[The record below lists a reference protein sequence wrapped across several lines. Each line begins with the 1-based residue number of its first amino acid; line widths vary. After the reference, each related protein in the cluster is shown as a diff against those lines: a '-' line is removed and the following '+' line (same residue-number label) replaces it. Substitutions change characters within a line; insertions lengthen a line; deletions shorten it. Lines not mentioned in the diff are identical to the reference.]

1 MGSDRVNKDNGVFLR
16 RTNVFV
22 YRSFTTTLAR
32 VHCTRRYILQLFIGL
47 YINCV
52 QKNNTHLHFSISS
65 RIVRG
70 LLQNC
75 NECTWGKWRIPS
87 L

>member
-32 VHCTRRYILQLFIGL
+32 VHCTRRYNYFAAVYRPIYKL
-47 YINCV
+47 CSE
-52 QKNNTHLHFSISS
+52 K
-65 RIVRG
+65 
-70 LLQNC
+70 
-75 NECTWGKWRIPS
+75 
-87 L
+87 